1 MFTIG
6 NVDGGLIIEVLIKD
20 NNHNLLNYYYRQE
33 SAQVVHQ
40 PYLISDVFIGTDGT
54 RGKRGQRE
62 SSRLL
67 DFYTTNWERPLGTQ
81 CIL

>member
-40 PYLISDVFIGTDGT
+40 PYLISDVFDLI
-54 RGKRGQRE
+54 
-62 SSRLL
+62 
-67 DFYTTNWERPLGTQ
+67 NERHVRIERST
-81 CIL
+81 